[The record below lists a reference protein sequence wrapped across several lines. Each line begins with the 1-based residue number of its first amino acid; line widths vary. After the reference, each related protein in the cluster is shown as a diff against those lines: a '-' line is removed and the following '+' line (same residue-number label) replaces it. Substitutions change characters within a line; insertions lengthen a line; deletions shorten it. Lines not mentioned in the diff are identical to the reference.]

1 MFQCKDLLSL
11 TTMSQA
17 KVIAGSGGME
27 KGIRWSYKAEN
38 INFEK
43 WVRGKE
49 LLIVSGP
56 VTQRKN
62 FDLYKTIKKAI
73 ELNMSCALL
82 LVGENYVTQVDK
94 KVIDLAE
101 NNDFPLF
108 TMPWDVPLL
117 DFFEELGHAI
127 SYLDDRK
134 DIEDSLLAEIIFG
147 NCTNTS
153 SIEQKCRQMGYD
165 PGVLEQVFVLH
176 LISMKHSEEA
186 YGESTKCDGENCLQ
200 RKKPESAA
208 DVRADDYKGNHA
220 DMHTEGHQDES
231 TRKNQG
237 ITNDKIRSYAQT
249 LKEYFDESDYPA
261 IVSCYGDRIIG
272 FMKDCTDDRQTVIDI
287 FKQFGEFLQNDLNGI
302 EYTLN
307 IGEKC
312 ESISKLQKSFHET
325 SKTNSVLEHINRK
338 NEIVFYDEMGF
349 YRLLMSY
356 ENTAPM
362 QRFADEVLEPVI
374 QYEKKAHTQLM
385 ETMWAY
391 FECDC
396 NLQRTADKLFSH
408 KNTVKYRLQ
417 RVEQLTGRNFANRFQ
432 SQELYNALMIYY
444 FLE

>member
-17 KVIAGSGGME
+17 KVIAGLAGME

-49 LLIVSGP
+49 LLIVSSP

-62 FDLYKTIKKAI
+62 FDLYKTIEKAI

-82 LVGENYVTQVDK
+82 LIGENYVTQIDK

-147 NCTNTS
+147 NCINTS

-165 PGVLEQVFVLH
+165 LGVLEQVFVLH
-176 LISMKHSEEA
+176 LSEQNSKEICNRLKYNNA
-186 YGESTKCDGENCLQ
+186 EPSDECTWKKQ
-200 RKKPESAA
+200 R
-208 DVRADDYKGNHA
+208 
-220 DMHTEGHQDES
+220 
-231 TRKNQG
+231 
-237 ITNDKIRSYAQT
+237 ITNDQIRSYAQT
-249 LKEYFDESDYPA
+249 LKEYFSQCNYPA

-272 FMKDCTDDRQTVIDI
+272 FMRNCAGDRKKIIEI
-287 FKQFGEFLQNDLNGI
+287 FERFAKFLQNDPNEI

-307 IGEKC
+307 IGETC
-312 ESISKLQKSFHET
+312 ENLSKLQKSFHET

-338 NEIVFYDEMGF
+338 NKIVFYDEIGF
-349 YRLLMSY
+349 YRMLMSY

-362 QRFADEVLEPVI
+362 QQFANEVLSPVI
-374 QYEKKAHTQLM
+374 QYEKKAHTQLI

-408 KNTVKYRLQ
+408 KNTVKYRLH
-417 RVEQLTGRNFANRFQ
+417 RVEQLTGKNFTNRYQ

-444 FLE
+444 FLEKG

>member
-17 KVIAGSGGME
+17 KVIAGFGGME

-38 INFEK
+38 INFDK

-49 LLIVSGP
+49 LLIVSSP

-62 FDLYKTIKKAI
+62 FDLYKTIEKAI

-82 LVGENYVTQVDK
+82 LIGENYVTQIDK

-147 NCTNTS
+147 NCVNTA

-165 PGVLEQVFVLH
+165 LGVLEQVFVLH
-176 LISMKHSEEA
+176 LSEQNSKETCNRLK
-186 YGESTKCDGENCLQ
+186 YN
-200 RKKPESAA
+200 
-208 DVRADDYKGNHA
+208 
-220 DMHTEGHQDES
+220 DEPS
-231 TRKNQG
+231 DECTRKNQR
-237 ITNDKIRSYAQT
+237 ITNDQIRNYAQT
-249 LKEYFDESDYPA
+249 LKEYFSQCNYPA

-272 FMKDCTDDRQTVIDI
+272 FMRNCTDNRKKIIEI
-287 FKQFGEFLQNDLNGI
+287 FERFAKFLQNDLNEI

-307 IGEKC
+307 IGETC
-312 ESISKLQKSFHET
+312 ENISKLQKSFHET
-325 SKTNSVLEHINRK
+325 SKTNSVLAHINRK
-338 NEIVFYDEMGF
+338 NEIVFYDEIGF
-349 YRLLMSY
+349 YRMLMSY

-362 QRFADEVLEPVI
+362 QQFANEVLSPVI

-385 ETMWAY
+385 KTMWAY

-408 KNTVKYRLQ
+408 KNTVKYRLH
-417 RVEQLTGRNFANRFQ
+417 RVEQLTGKSFTNRYQ

>member
-17 KVIAGSGGME
+17 KVIAGLGGME

-49 LLIVSGP
+49 LLIVSSP

-62 FDLYKTIKKAI
+62 FDLYKTIEKAI

-82 LVGENYVTQVDK
+82 LIGENYVTQIDK

-108 TMPWDVPLL
+108 TMPWNVPLL

-147 NCTNTS
+147 NCINTS
-153 SIEQKCRQMGYD
+153 SIEHKCRQMGYD
-165 PGVLEQVFVLH
+165 LGVLEQVFVLH
-176 LISMKHSEEA
+176 LCEQTSKETCNRPKH
-186 YGESTKCDGENCLQ
+186 N
-200 RKKPESAA
+200 
-208 DVRADDYKGNHA
+208 DD
-220 DMHTEGHQDES
+220 EPSDECS
-231 TRKNQG
+231 QKNQR
-237 ITNDKIRSYAQT
+237 ITNDQIRSYAQT
-249 LKEYFDESDYPA
+249 LKEYFSEYNYPA
-261 IVSCYGDRIIG
+261 IVFCYGDRIIG
-272 FMKDCTDDRQTVIDI
+272 FMRNCADDRKKIIEI
-287 FKQFGEFLQNDLNGI
+287 FERFGKFLQNDLNEI

-307 IGEKC
+307 IGETC
-312 ESISKLQKSFHET
+312 ESISKLQKSFQET

-338 NEIVFYDEMGF
+338 NEIVFYDEIGF
-349 YRLLMSY
+349 YRMLMSY

-362 QRFADEVLEPVI
+362 QQFANEVLSPII

-385 ETMWAY
+385 ETLWAY

-417 RVEQLTGRNFANRFQ
+417 RVEQLTGKSFTNRYQ
-432 SQELYNALMIYY
+432 SQEIYNALMIYY

>member
-17 KVIAGSGGME
+17 KVIAGLGGME

-49 LLIVSGP
+49 LLIVSSP

-62 FDLYKTIKKAI
+62 FDLYKTIEKAI

-82 LVGENYVTQVDK
+82 LIGENYVTQIDK

-147 NCTNTS
+147 NCINTS
-153 SIEQKCRQMGYD
+153 SIEHKCRQMGYD
-165 PGVLEQVFVLH
+165 LGVLEQVFVLH
-176 LISMKHSEEA
+176 LCEETSK
-186 YGESTKCDGENCLQ
+186 ESYNRPKYN
-200 RKKPESAA
+200 
-208 DVRADDYKGNHA
+208 DD
-220 DMHTEGHQDES
+220 EPSDEC
-231 TRKNQG
+231 TRKNQR
-237 ITNDKIRSYAQT
+237 ITNDQIRSYAQT
-249 LKEYFDESDYPA
+249 LKEYFAECNYPA

-272 FMKDCTDDRQTVIDI
+272 FMRNCADDRKKIIEI
-287 FKQFGEFLQNDLNGI
+287 FERFDKFLQNDLNEI

-307 IGEKC
+307 IGETC
-312 ESISKLQKSFHET
+312 ENISKLQKSFHET

-338 NEIVFYDEMGF
+338 NEIVFYDEIGF
-349 YRLLMSY
+349 YRMLMSY

-362 QRFADEVLEPVI
+362 QRFANEVLNPII

-385 ETMWAY
+385 KTMWAY

-417 RVEQLTGRNFANRFQ
+417 RVEQLTGRSFTNRYQ

>member
-1 MFQCKDLLSL
+1 MFQCKDLLLL

-17 KVIAGSGGME
+17 KVIAGLGGME

-49 LLIVSGP
+49 LLIVSSP

-62 FDLYKTIKKAI
+62 FDLYKTIEKAI
-73 ELNMSCALL
+73 ELHMSCALL
-82 LVGENYVTQVDK
+82 LIGENYVTQIDK

-147 NCTNTS
+147 SCINTS

-165 PGVLEQVFVLH
+165 LSVLEQVFVLH
-176 LISMKHSEEA
+176 LSEQNSNETCNRLK
-186 YGESTKCDGENCLQ
+186 YHDD
-200 RKKPESAA
+200 KPS
-208 DVRADDYKGNHA
+208 
-220 DMHTEGHQDES
+220 DEC
-231 TRKNQG
+231 TRKNQR
-237 ITNDKIRSYAQT
+237 ITNDQIRSYAQT
-249 LKEYFDESDYPA
+249 LKEYFSQCNYPA

-272 FMKDCTDDRQTVIDI
+272 FMRNCADDRKKIIEI
-287 FKQFGEFLQNDLNGI
+287 FERFAKFLQNDRNEI

-307 IGEKC
+307 IGETC
-312 ESISKLQKSFHET
+312 ENISKLQKSFHET
-325 SKTNSVLEHINRK
+325 SKINSALEHINRK
-338 NEIVFYDEMGF
+338 NDIVFYDEIGF
-349 YRLLMSY
+349 YRMLMSY

-362 QRFADEVLEPVI
+362 QQFAYEVLSPVI

-417 RVEQLTGRNFANRFQ
+417 RVEQLTGKSFTNRYQ

>member
-17 KVIAGSGGME
+17 KVIAGFGGME

-38 INFEK
+38 INFDK

-49 LLIVSGP
+49 LLIVSSP

-62 FDLYKTIKKAI
+62 FDLYKTIEKAI

-82 LVGENYVTQVDK
+82 LIGENYVTQIDK

-147 NCTNTS
+147 NCVNTA

-165 PGVLEQVFVLH
+165 LGVLEQVFVLH
-176 LISMKHSEEA
+176 LSEQNSKETCNRLK
-186 YGESTKCDGENCLQ
+186 YN
-200 RKKPESAA
+200 
-208 DVRADDYKGNHA
+208 
-220 DMHTEGHQDES
+220 DEPS
-231 TRKNQG
+231 DECTRKNQR
-237 ITNDKIRSYAQT
+237 ITNDQIRNYAQT
-249 LKEYFDESDYPA
+249 LKEYFSQCNYPA

-272 FMKDCTDDRQTVIDI
+272 FMRNCTDNRKKIIEI
-287 FKQFGEFLQNDLNGI
+287 FERFAKFLQNDLNEI

-307 IGEKC
+307 IGETC
-312 ESISKLQKSFHET
+312 ENISKLQKSFHET
-325 SKTNSVLEHINRK
+325 SKTNSVLAHITRK
-338 NEIVFYDEMGF
+338 NEIVFYDEIGF
-349 YRLLMSY
+349 YRMLMSY

-362 QRFADEVLEPVI
+362 QQFANEVLSPVI

-385 ETMWAY
+385 KTMWAY

-408 KNTVKYRLQ
+408 KNTVKYRLH
-417 RVEQLTGRNFANRFQ
+417 RVEQLTGKSFTNRYQ

>member
-1 MFQCKDLLSL
+1 MFQCKDLLLL

-17 KVIAGSGGME
+17 KVIAGLGGME

-49 LLIVSGP
+49 LLIVSSP

-62 FDLYKTIKKAI
+62 FDLYKTIEKAI
-73 ELNMSCALL
+73 ELHMSCALL
-82 LVGENYVTQVDK
+82 LIGENYVTQIDK

-134 DIEDSLLAEIIFG
+134 DIEDNLLAEIIFG
-147 NCTNTS
+147 NCINTS

-165 PGVLEQVFVLH
+165 LSVLEQVFVLH
-176 LISMKHSEEA
+176 LSEQNSNETCNRLK
-186 YGESTKCDGENCLQ
+186 YHDD
-200 RKKPESAA
+200 KPSDACA
-208 DVRADDYKGNHA
+208 
-220 DMHTEGHQDES
+220 
-231 TRKNQG
+231 RKNQR
-237 ITNDKIRSYAQT
+237 ITNDQIRSYAQT
-249 LKEYFDESDYPA
+249 LKEYFSQCNYPA

-272 FMKDCTDDRQTVIDI
+272 FMRNCADDRKKIIEI
-287 FKQFGEFLQNDLNGI
+287 FERFAKFLQNDRNEI

-307 IGEKC
+307 IGETC
-312 ESISKLQKSFHET
+312 ENISKLQKSFHET
-325 SKTNSVLEHINRK
+325 SKINSSLEHINRK
-338 NEIVFYDEMGF
+338 NEIVFYDEIGF
-349 YRLLMSY
+349 YRMLMSY

-362 QRFADEVLEPVI
+362 QQFAYEVLRPVI

-417 RVEQLTGRNFANRFQ
+417 RVEQLTGKSFTNRYQ

>member
-17 KVIAGSGGME
+17 KVIAGLGGME

-49 LLIVSGP
+49 LLIVSSP

-62 FDLYKTIKKAI
+62 FDLYKTIEKAI

-82 LVGENYVTQVDK
+82 LIGENYVTQIDK

-108 TMPWDVPLL
+108 TMPWNVPLL

-147 NCTNTS
+147 NCINTS
-153 SIEQKCRQMGYD
+153 SIEHKCRQMGYD
-165 PGVLEQVFVLH
+165 LGVLEQVFVLH
-176 LISMKHSEEA
+176 LCEPNSKET
-186 YGESTKCDGENCLQ
+186 YNKLKYN
-200 RKKPESAA
+200 
-208 DVRADDYKGNHA
+208 DD
-220 DMHTEGHQDES
+220 EPSDEC
-231 TRKNQG
+231 TQKNQR
-237 ITNDKIRSYAQT
+237 ITNDQIRSYAQT
-249 LKEYFDESDYPA
+249 LKEYFLEYNYPA

-272 FMKDCTDDRQTVIDI
+272 FMRNCADDRKKIIEI
-287 FKQFGEFLQNDLNGI
+287 FERFGKFLQNDLNEI

-307 IGEKC
+307 IGETC
-312 ESISKLQKSFHET
+312 ENISKLQKSFQET

-338 NEIVFYDEMGF
+338 NEIVFYDEIGF
-349 YRLLMSY
+349 YRMLMSY

-362 QRFADEVLEPVI
+362 QQFANEVLSPII
-374 QYEKKAHTQLM
+374 QYEKKVHTQLM
-385 ETMWAY
+385 ETLWAY

-417 RVEQLTGRNFANRFQ
+417 RVEQLTGKSLSNRYQ
-432 SQELYNALMIYY
+432 SQEIYNALMIYY

>member
-17 KVIAGSGGME
+17 KVIAGLGGME
-27 KGIRWSYKAEN
+27 KSIRWSYKAEN

-49 LLIVSGP
+49 LLIVSSP

-62 FDLYKTIKKAI
+62 FDLYKTIEKAI

-82 LVGENYVTQVDK
+82 LIGENYVTQIDK

-108 TMPWDVPLL
+108 TMPWNVPLL

-147 NCTNTS
+147 NCINTS
-153 SIEQKCRQMGYD
+153 SIEHKCRQMGYD
-165 PGVLEQVFVLH
+165 LGVLEQVFVLH
-176 LISMKHSEEA
+176 LCEPNSKET
-186 YGESTKCDGENCLQ
+186 YNKLKYN
-200 RKKPESAA
+200 
-208 DVRADDYKGNHA
+208 DD
-220 DMHTEGHQDES
+220 EPSDEC
-231 TRKNQG
+231 TQKNQR
-237 ITNDKIRSYAQT
+237 ITNDQIRSYAQT
-249 LKEYFDESDYPA
+249 LKEYFLEYNHPA

-272 FMKDCTDDRQTVIDI
+272 FMRNCADDRKKIIEI
-287 FKQFGEFLQNDLNGI
+287 FERFGKFLQNDLNEI

-307 IGEKC
+307 IGETC
-312 ESISKLQKSFHET
+312 ENISKLQKSFQET

-338 NEIVFYDEMGF
+338 NEIVFYDEIGF
-349 YRLLMSY
+349 YRMLMSY

-362 QRFADEVLEPVI
+362 QQFANEVLSPII

-385 ETMWAY
+385 ETLWAY

-417 RVEQLTGRNFANRFQ
+417 RVEQLTGKSFTNRYQ
-432 SQELYNALMIYY
+432 SQEIYNALMIYY

>member
-1 MFQCKDLLSL
+1 MFQCKDLLLL

-17 KVIAGSGGME
+17 KVIAGLGGME

-49 LLIVSGP
+49 LLIVSSP

-62 FDLYKTIKKAI
+62 FDLYKTIEKAI
-73 ELNMSCALL
+73 ELH
-82 LVGENYVTQVDK
+82 
-94 KVIDLAE
+94 
-101 NNDFPLF
+101 
-108 TMPWDVPLL
+108 MPWDVPLL

-134 DIEDSLLAEIIFG
+134 DIEDSLLADIIFG
-147 NCTNTS
+147 NCINTS

-165 PGVLEQVFVLH
+165 LGVLEQVFVLH
-176 LISMKHSEEA
+176 LSKQNS
-186 YGESTKCDGENCLQ
+186 
-200 RKKPESAA
+200 KKTCK
-208 DVRADDYKGNHA
+208 RLKYNDD
-220 DMHTEGHQDES
+220 EPLDEC
-231 TRKNQG
+231 TRKNLR
-237 ITNDKIRSYAQT
+237 ITNDQIRSYAQT
-249 LKEYFDESDYPA
+249 LKEYFSQCNYPA

-272 FMKDCTDDRQTVIDI
+272 FMRNCADNRKKIIEI
-287 FKQFGEFLQNDLNGI
+287 FERFAKFLQNDLNEI

-307 IGEKC
+307 IGETF
-312 ESISKLQKSFHET
+312 ENISKLQKSFHET
-325 SKTNSVLEHINRK
+325 SKINSALEHINRR
-338 NEIVFYDEMGF
+338 NEIVFYDEIGF
-349 YRLLMSY
+349 YRMLMSY

-362 QRFADEVLEPVI
+362 QQFANEVLSPVI
-374 QYEKKAHTQLM
+374 QYERKAHTQLL

-417 RVEQLTGRNFANRFQ
+417 RVEQITGKSFTNRYH

-444 FLE
+444 FLEVPS

>member
-17 KVIAGSGGME
+17 KVIAGLGGME

-49 LLIVSGP
+49 LLIVSSP

-62 FDLYKTIKKAI
+62 FDLYKTIEKAI

-82 LVGENYVTQVDK
+82 LIGENYVTQIDK

-108 TMPWDVPLL
+108 AMPWNVPLL

-147 NCTNTS
+147 NCINTS
-153 SIEQKCRQMGYD
+153 SIEHKCRQMGYD
-165 PGVLEQVFVLH
+165 LGVLEQVFVLH
-176 LISMKHSEEA
+176 LCEPNSKET
-186 YGESTKCDGENCLQ
+186 YNKLKYN
-200 RKKPESAA
+200 
-208 DVRADDYKGNHA
+208 DD
-220 DMHTEGHQDES
+220 EPSDEC
-231 TRKNQG
+231 TQKNQR
-237 ITNDKIRSYAQT
+237 ITNDQIRSYAQT
-249 LKEYFDESDYPA
+249 LKEYFSECNYPA

-272 FMKDCTDDRQTVIDI
+272 FMRNCADDRKKIIEI
-287 FKQFGEFLQNDLNGI
+287 FERFGKFLQNDLNEI

-307 IGEKC
+307 IGETC
-312 ESISKLQKSFHET
+312 ENISKLQKSFQET

-338 NEIVFYDEMGF
+338 NEIVFYDEIGF
-349 YRLLMSY
+349 YRMLMSY

-362 QRFADEVLEPVI
+362 QQFANEVLSPII

-385 ETMWAY
+385 ETLWAY

-417 RVEQLTGRNFANRFQ
+417 RVEQLTGKSLSNRYQ
-432 SQELYNALMIYY
+432 SQEIYNALMIYY

>member
-1 MFQCKDLLSL
+1 MFQCKDLLLL

-17 KVIAGSGGME
+17 KVIAGLGGME

-49 LLIVSGP
+49 LLIVSSP

-62 FDLYKTIKKAI
+62 FDLYKTIEKAI

-82 LVGENYVTQVDK
+82 LIGKNYVTKIDK

-147 NCTNTS
+147 SCINTS

-165 PGVLEQVFVLH
+165 LSVLEQVFVLH
-176 LISMKHSEEA
+176 LSEQTSKE
-186 YGESTKCDGENCLQ
+186 TCNRLKCYDDEPSDEYTRNNQ
-200 RKKPESAA
+200 R
-208 DVRADDYKGNHA
+208 
-220 DMHTEGHQDES
+220 
-231 TRKNQG
+231 
-237 ITNDKIRSYAQT
+237 ITNDQIRNYAQT
-249 LKEYFDESDYPA
+249 LKEYFSQCNYPA

-272 FMKDCTDDRQTVIDI
+272 FMRNCTDDRTKIIEI
-287 FKQFGEFLQNDLNGI
+287 FERFAKFLQNDRNDI

-307 IGEKC
+307 IGETC
-312 ESISKLQKSFHET
+312 GNISKLQKSFHET
-325 SKTNSVLEHINRK
+325 SKINSTMEHINRK
-338 NEIVFYDEMGF
+338 NEIVFYDEIGF
-349 YRLLMSY
+349 YRMLMSY

-362 QRFADEVLEPVI
+362 QQFANEVLGPVI

-417 RVEQLTGRNFANRFQ
+417 RVEQLTGKSFTNRYQ
-432 SQELYNALMIYY
+432 SQELYNALMIYQI
-444 FLE
+444 

>member
-17 KVIAGSGGME
+17 KVIAGLGGME
-27 KGIRWSYKAEN
+27 KSIRWSYKAEN

-49 LLIVSGP
+49 LLIVSSP

-62 FDLYKTIKKAI
+62 FDLYKTIEKAI

-82 LVGENYVTQVDK
+82 LIGENYVTQIDK

-108 TMPWDVPLL
+108 TMPWNVPLL

-147 NCTNTS
+147 NCINTS
-153 SIEQKCRQMGYD
+153 SIEHKCKQMGYD
-165 PGVLEQVFVLH
+165 LGVLEQVFVLH
-176 LISMKHSEEA
+176 LCEPNSKETFNKLK
-186 YGESTKCDGENCLQ
+186 YN
-200 RKKPESAA
+200 
-208 DVRADDYKGNHA
+208 DD
-220 DMHTEGHQDES
+220 EPSDECI
-231 TRKNQG
+231 RKNQR
-237 ITNDKIRSYAQT
+237 ISNDQIRSYAQT
-249 LKEYFDESDYPA
+249 LKEYFSECNYPA

-272 FMKDCTDDRQTVIDI
+272 FMRNCADDRKKIIEI
-287 FKQFGEFLQNDLNGI
+287 FERFDKFLQNDLNEI

-307 IGEKC
+307 IGETC
-312 ESISKLQKSFHET
+312 ENISKLQKSFQET

-338 NEIVFYDEMGF
+338 NEIVFYDEIGF
-349 YRLLMSY
+349 YRMLMSY

-362 QRFADEVLEPVI
+362 QQFANEVLSPII

-417 RVEQLTGRNFANRFQ
+417 RVEQLTGKSFSNRYQ
-432 SQELYNALMIYY
+432 SQEIYNALMIYY

>member
-17 KVIAGSGGME
+17 SVIAGSGGME

-43 WVRGKE
+43 WVRGNE
-49 LLIVSGP
+49 LLIVSAP

-62 FDLYKTIKKAI
+62 FDLYQTIKKAI

-82 LVGENYVTQVDK
+82 LMGENYVTQIDE

-108 TMPWDVPLL
+108 TMPWNVPLL

-147 NCTNTS
+147 NCINTS
-153 SIEQKCRQMGYD
+153 SIEQKCRQMGND
-165 PGVLEQVFVLH
+165 PRMLEQVFVLH
-176 LISMKHSEEA
+176 LCKKSSEE
-186 YGESTKCDGENCLQ
+186 TCNDL
-200 RKKPESAA
+200 
-208 DVRADDYKGNHA
+208 
-220 DMHTEGHQDES
+220 
-231 TRKNQG
+231 NQG
-237 ITNDKIRSYAQT
+237 ITNDKIRNFAQT
-249 LKEYFDESDYPA
+249 LKEYFAECNYPA
-261 IVSCYGDRIIG
+261 I
-272 FMKDCTDDRQTVIDI
+272 
-287 FKQFGEFLQNDLNGI
+287 
-302 EYTLN
+302 
-307 IGEKC
+307 
-312 ESISKLQKSFHET
+312 IS
-325 SKTNSVLEHINRK
+325 
-338 NEIVFYDEMGF
+338 YDEMGF
-349 YRLLMSY
+349 YRMLMSY

-362 QRFADEVLEPVI
+362 QRFADEVLDPII

-417 RVEQLTGRNFANRFQ
+417 RVEQLTGKSFANRFQ

>member
-11 TTMSQA
+11 TTLSQA
-17 KVIAGSGGME
+17 KVIAGKGGME

-49 LLIVSGP
+49 LLIVSSP

-73 ELNMSCALL
+73 ELQMSCALL
-82 LVGENYVTQVDK
+82 LVGESYVTQIDD

-101 NNDFPLF
+101 KNDFPLF

-147 NCTNTS
+147 NSINTT
-153 SIEQKCRQMGYD
+153 SIEQKCIQMGYEKS
-165 PGVLEQVFVLH
+165 VLKQVFVLH
-176 LISMKHSEEA
+176 IA
-186 YGESTKCDGENCLQ
+186 
-200 RKKPESAA
+200 
-208 DVRADDYKGNHA
+208 GN
-220 DMHTEGHQDES
+220 
-231 TRKNQG
+231 
-237 ITNDKIRSYAQT
+237 IVTNDQIRSYAQT
-249 LKEYFDESDYPA
+249 LKDYFKAADYQA

-272 FMKDCTDDRQTVIDI
+272 FMNDCTDKRDIIVDI
-287 FKQFGEFLQNDLNGI
+287 FTKFDAFLKNEYSDI
-302 EYTLN
+302 RYTLN

-312 ESISKLQKSFHET
+312 DNISKLQKSFHET
-325 SKTNSVLEHINRK
+325 SKTNAVLEHIGRT
-338 NEIVFYDEMGF
+338 NEIVFYDQMGF
-349 YRLLMSY
+349 YRMLMAY

-362 QRFADEVLEPVI
+362 KRFADEVLGEI
-374 QYEKKAHTQLM
+374 IAYEKKAHTQLM
-385 ETMWAY
+385 ETMWTY

-417 RVEQLTGRNFANRFQ
+417 RVEQLTGRSFADRFD

-444 FLE
+444 YLQ

>member
-11 TTMSQA
+11 TTMLQA
-17 KVIAGSGGME
+17 KVIAGLGGME

-49 LLIVSGP
+49 LLIVSSP

-62 FDLYKTIKKAI
+62 FDLYKTIEKAI

-82 LVGENYVTQVDK
+82 LIGENYVTQIDK

-147 NCTNTS
+147 NCINTS
-153 SIEQKCRQMGYD
+153 SIEHKCRQMGYD
-165 PGVLEQVFVLH
+165 LGVLEQVFVLH
-176 LISMKHSEEA
+176 LCEQTSK
-186 YGESTKCDGENCLQ
+186 ESYNRPKYN
-200 RKKPESAA
+200 
-208 DVRADDYKGNHA
+208 DD
-220 DMHTEGHQDES
+220 EPSDEC
-231 TRKNQG
+231 TRKNQR
-237 ITNDKIRSYAQT
+237 ITNDQIRSYAQT
-249 LKEYFDESDYPA
+249 LKEYFAECNYPA

-272 FMKDCTDDRQTVIDI
+272 FMRNCADDRKKIIEI
-287 FKQFGEFLQNDLNGI
+287 FERFDKFLQNDLNEI

-307 IGEKC
+307 IGETC
-312 ESISKLQKSFHET
+312 ENISKLQKSFHET

-338 NEIVFYDEMGF
+338 NEIVFYDEIGF
-349 YRLLMSY
+349 YRMLMSY

-362 QRFADEVLEPVI
+362 QRFANEVLNPII

-417 RVEQLTGRNFANRFQ
+417 RVEQLTGRSFTNRYQ